1 MTETNQDTES
11 KLPKYETYD
20 TASLLSVHD
29 VEAMTQGN
37 MPESKVRSL
46 LSLYCIE
53 PVAERK
59 IPKTRGR
66 GLHLFARTDVEKAMA
81 HYLSFFSE
89 R

>member
-1 MTETNQDTES
+1 MTEMNQDTES

-20 TASLLSVHD
+20 TALLMSVHD
-29 VEAMTQGN
+29 VEAMTQN
-37 MPESKVRSL
+37 KMPESKVRSL

-66 GLHLFARTDVEKAMA
+66 GLHLFARNDVEKALS
-81 HYLSFFSE
+81 HFLSFFSE